1 VSTTAPA
8 LVIAAHGSGDPA
20 FAAVVADLAG
30 QVRRTRA
37 DLDVRVGYLEHGPPH
52 LRAVAGAGTVVV
64 PLLLSSGYH
73 VAADIPA
80 QAGGAVIAAAIGP
93 DPRLVPV
100 LAARLREAG
109 WTAGTPVVLAS
120 TGSTEPAALQE
131 VRDVGPR
138 LGTAL
143 GGVDVTVAFV
153 SAGSPRLQDLPPAA
167 AVSSYLLAA
176 GHYSRILARSG
187 AGLVSAPLGAAG
199 ELTEIILDRYADV
212 AGRLELAQPGRT
224 APM

>member
-52 LRAVAGAGTVVV
+52 LREVAGVGTVVV

-143 GGVDVTVAFV
+143 GGVDVTIAFV

-187 AGLVSAPLGAAG
+187 AGLVSAPLGAAA